1 MGLTRRIDGNHDM
14 TFGHGIADM
23 AVDAEAC
30 AQNVKTRLLLLQQEW
45 FLDTDAGVPW
55 LQDIMVKPANLAL
68 AESIVKR
75 TILET
80 EGVSALRS
88 FSMTFD
94 RNTRRLTI
102 TAAVVN
108 IYGSV
113 ANIKVTK

>member
-1 MGLTRRIDGNHDM
+1 MLVRRIDGNHDM

-23 AVDAEAC
+23 AVEAEAC

-80 EGVSALRS
+80 EDVSELRS
-88 FSMTFD
+88 FAMTFD
-94 RNTRRLTI
+94 RDSRKMSI
-102 TAAVVN
+102 AATVAN

-113 ANIKVTK
+113 ANIQVTK

>member
-1 MGLTRRIDGNHDM
+1 MLVRRIDGNHDM
-14 TFGHGIADM
+14 TLGHGIADM
-23 AVDAEAC
+23 AAEAEAC

-68 AESIVKR
+68 AESIIKR

-80 EGVSALRS
+80 EDVSELRS
-88 FSMTFD
+88 FTVSFD

-102 TAAVVN
+102 AATVAT

>member
-1 MGLTRRIDGNHDM
+1 MLVRRIDGNHDM

-23 AVDAEAC
+23 AVEAEAC

-75 TILET
+75 IILET
-80 EGVSALRS
+80 EDVSELRS

-102 TAAVVN
+102 FATVAN

>member
-1 MGLTRRIDGNHDM
+1 MLVRRLDGNHDM

-23 AVDAEAC
+23 AVEAEAC
-30 AQNVKTRLLLLQQEW
+30 AQNVKTRLLLLQGEW
-45 FLDTDAGVPW
+45 FLDTDAGVPY
-55 LQDIMVKPANLAL
+55 LQQIMVKPANPAL
-68 AESIVKR
+68 TEAIVKR

-80 EGVSALRS
+80 EDVSEIRS

-94 RNTRRLTI
+94 RNTRRMTI
-102 TAAVVN
+102 SATVAT

>member
-1 MGLTRRIDGNHDM
+1 MLVRRIDGNHDM

-23 AVDAEAC
+23 AVEAEAC

-55 LQDIMVKPANLAL
+55 RQDIMVKPANLAL

-80 EGVSALRS
+80 EDVSELRS
-88 FSMTFD
+88 FSITFD

-102 TAAVVN
+102 SATVAN